1 MTWFHNLKI
10 ATKLLLAFLVLLTL
24 TLALGIFSVLQL
36 DQVRQSSQQ
45 LSGTW
50 LRAVAL
56 LADLNTDTSDF
67 RLAQFERVQATSP
80 EQRALAERSME
91 LELQQVRKGLAAYEQ
106 SVTSEHERRLFE
118 DVQQRWELYLRKNTQ
133 LQQLF
138 LQDQLAEA
146 RAMMLGELR
155 TDYDTFNEK
164 LAELLVLNR
173 DGANAAAAHAEATY
187 ASARVWILGLLLVS
201 TVLGMLLC
209 LLLAQLISRPLASA
223 VRVADRISEGDL
235 TVSIEVET
243 QDETGRL
250 LVAMQRMVRKLSQVI
265 GEVREGAGAL
275 ASASSQVSASSQNL
289 SQGTSEQ
296 ALSVA
301 EISINLEKMTGTI
314 AQNREHSRQMEHMAV
329 QGARDAGESG
339 KAVKETVE
347 AMGSIA
353 EKISIIEEIAYQT
366 NLLAL
371 NAAIEAARAG
381 EHGKGFAVVATEVRK
396 LAERSRTA
404 AREISGLASGSVKV
418 AARSGQL
425 LVELVPSIRKT
436 ADLVQEMVGASAEQA
451 SGVTQ
456 MSKAMLHVD
465 QVTQRNAS
473 ASEELA
479 STAEELSAQAEALQQ
494 LVSFFRVGD
503 EVHAFRSRPPAAGG
517 PPLGAFSPSVAYG
530 LKHAANAPHSRAS
543 GLPAR
548 PSQVQAAL
556 SDEDRDFKRFQ
567 VP

>member
-1 MTWFHNLKI
+1 
-10 ATKLLLAFLVLLTL
+10 
-24 TLALGIFSVLQL
+24 S
-36 DQVRQSSQQ
+36 
-45 LSGTW
+45 
-50 LRAVAL
+50 
-56 LADLNTDTSDF
+56 
-67 RLAQFERVQATSP
+67 
-80 EQRALAERSME
+80 
-91 LELQQVRKGLAAYEQ
+91 
-106 SVTSEHERRLFE
+106 
-118 DVQQRWELYLRKNTQ
+118 
-133 LQQLF
+133 
-138 LQDQLAEA
+138 
-146 RAMMLGELR
+146 
-155 TDYDTFNEK
+155 
-164 LAELLVLNR
+164 
-173 DGANAAAAHAEATY
+173 
-187 ASARVWILGLLLVS
+187 
-201 TVLGMLLC
+201 
-209 LLLAQLISRPLASA
+209 
-223 VRVADRISEGDL
+223 
-235 TVSIEVET
+235 
-243 QDETGRL
+243 
-250 LVAMQRMVRKLSQVI
+250 
-265 GEVREGAGAL
+265 EVREGAGAL

-301 EISINLEKMTGTI
+301 EISSNLEKMTGTI
-314 AQNREHSRQMEHMAV
+314 SQNQDHSRQMEQMAV
-329 QGARDAGESG
+329 RGARDADESG

-479 STAEELSAQAEALQQ
+479 STAEELSAQAEALQH

-503 EVHAFRSRPPAAGG
+503 EVHTFRSRPLAAGG

-530 LKHAANAPHSRAS
+530 LKHAANAPHSMAA

-548 PSQVQAAL
+548 PAQVQAAL